1 MKGMELRGADA
12 ESRQSRMAA
21 VCILA
26 ACGVALFLSAVTVFL
41 ERFSFATADEAWMA
55 FALAGG
61 FSNRPAVWVP
71 YLSPV
76 LTRGFALLYSWAPGV
91 PWYVLFHIVMI
102 AVSMA
107 VINTCVMA
115 RARKHFPDSTLVPGA
130 LFCLLADLPLCW
142 ALSRLTLYHVAA
154 VTGAAV
160 LCLLLDRLEGRR
172 FAGSAILMIVLS
184 FVSVSCAP
192 IVGGGLAVCAFA
204 IAACL
209 YLKQK
214 GDPNRGR
221 IAVRGACLVLAMGV
235 LLAGTL
241 VVTRRERD
249 RLCGDGYVQWSAARD
264 AFIDGA
270 PGSHEDYQAACK
282 RAGWSEELGDLVAR
296 NFLMDRQFDAK
307 AVSKIVGRDGLSTAS
322 SWNDLVKAAGAL
334 ADGSARGLA
343 LGMAVLLHAAC
354 LVCVLLRL
362 RRDGRGGG
370 LKLPLACVILA
381 DVLFLLLA
389 RKGSLNYESA
399 FVVGVPC
406 LAVLMLSLTDIACAF
421 AVDFRAQGENEEKD
435 IYKYGEMLLMAAVS
449 VIAVAAG
456 LGMYMLNGHA
466 VSSGAVVGIGTSA
479 VAEAVAQD
487 PAAQDPAAPEF
498 TPFDELQN
506 SGALNKA
513 DILPYLSGH
522 SSTLFVC
529 DEAVL
534 ANLNVIHGMKTGKL
548 SNLYCWSQSQRY
560 SFPYNRQ
567 QRLNGLKKPLY
578 AEDFG
583 RDDVCFISAS
593 LDNIRLLHR
602 YLSDNYG
609 LHACT
614 VSNTV
619 LGDAWVVKFRKD
631 YDIDEEI
638 TAPDAPAGVS
648 ICDEDGQISEYTPVE
663 SGKGKRKTAQW
674 MGQNEF
680 IVNYHLTPD
689 DKATSQKTRVTY
701 GSPTPTLSCM
711 ALGFYREGY
720 RFVGWNA
727 YRSDTDSWWVR
738 DADGIIQWRHDVGEG
753 DGDYLQYKEG
763 IELST
768 IADPGTVIDFYAVWR
783 KADTYSVVYHKDM
796 KADAFRRARNYT
808 GKDVAIM
815 PLSDIGGYEAGK
827 RFVGWRAYR
836 TDTQSW
842 SVIGK
847 KNRQAWKQNRPDE
860 EGYWVYAD
868 GASLGETLPA
878 GAELHLYAQWE
889 NTDSFTVYYHNDDG
903 VQSPITT
910 QVVYGV
916 QTAIEKV
923 DELGFEKENQRF
935 AGWRV
940 YRSDTRQW
948 IARNRNKKGGIWTED
963 LEDMDYMLWQDGHTV
978 ERLVPAG
985 VELHFYAQ
993 WKDIEAFTVYYH
1005 RDSDSPGAQKTV
1017 VEYGVSTPTLTWQA
1031 LGFGREGQRF
1041 VGWRVYRTDTGEWLA
1056 RDERSGEA
1064 VWMKESKVK
1073 DYVLWK
1079 NGRAVKRLVPAG
1091 AEVHLYGQWEDT
1103 DEFTV
1108 FYHRKNGASANSK
1121 TTAVRCG
1128 TPTRTLTPQEL
1139 GFFAEGKRFAGWRM
1153 YRNDCDC
1160 WGVIDAQGNSGWARE
1175 LPEGGQYW
1183 LYGAGWALSEAVPAG
1198 YGLHLYAQWTD
1209 TDSYTVYYHE
1219 SDDAPAAERATEVR
1233 TGEPVA
1239 SLTPQAL
1246 GYDLQGRRFMGWKVY
1261 RADKKQWWISNAAG
1275 EDEWANALPVGSGYR
1290 LQPSG
1295 FLLQDI
1301 AKAGAEVHLYAQWA
1315 DSFTVYYHLTD
1326 DSPACELT
1334 TKINYGSQAV
1344 VESLA
1349 TLGFENSGKA
1359 FAGWRAC
1366 CRDTDR
1372 WLKVGADGEARWAD
1386 PSESEGAY
1394 WLIADGG
1401 ELPAVAEPGT
1411 QVHLYAQ
1418 WK

>member
-1 MKGMELRGADA
+1 MKGMGLRGADA

-21 VCILA
+21 VCFLA

-61 FSNRPAVWVP
+61 FSGRPAIWVP

-76 LTRGFALLYSWAPGV
+76 LTRAFAALYSRAPGV
-91 PWYVLFHIVMI
+91 PWYVLFHVVMI
-102 AVSMA
+102 AASMT

-115 RARKHFPDSTLVPGA
+115 RTRKHFPDSALVPGA

-221 IAVRGACLVLAMGV
+221 IAVRGVCLVLATGV

-264 AFIDGA
+264 AFIDGV
-270 PGSHEDYQAACK
+270 PGSYEDYRAACK

-296 NFLMDRQFDAK
+296 SFLMDRQFDAK

-334 ADGSARGLA
+334 AGSSAKGLA

-389 RKGSLNYESA
+389 RRGSLNYESA
-399 FVVGVPC
+399 FVVGIPC
-406 LAVLMLSLTDIACAF
+406 FAVLMLCLTDIACAF

-435 IYKYGEMLLMAAVS
+435 IYKYGETLLVAAVS

-479 VAEAVAQD
+479 VAEAGAQE
-487 PAAQDPAAPEF
+487 PAAAGF

-506 SGALNKA
+506 SDALSKA

-534 ANLNVIHGMKTGKL
+534 ANLNVIGGMKAGTL

-567 QRLNGLKKPLY
+567 QRLNGLKEPLY

-593 LDNIRLLHR
+593 LDNIRSLHR

-609 LHACT
+609 LHAYT
-614 VSNTV
+614 VGNTV
-619 LGDAWVVKFRKD
+619 LGDAWVVQFRKD
-631 YDIDEEI
+631 YDIDGEI
-638 TAPDAPAGVS
+638 TAPDAPVGVS

-663 SGKGKRKTAQW
+663 SGEGKRTTAQW

-689 DKATSQKTRVTY
+689 DKAASQKTRVTY
-701 GSPTPTLSCM
+701 GGGTPTLTCM

-720 RFVGWNA
+720 RFEGWNA
-727 YRSDTDSWWVR
+727 YRSDTDSWLVNDSDYGSRWSHTVGK
-738 DADGIIQWRHDVGEG
+738 DGE
-753 DGDYLQYKEG
+753 DYLQYPEG
-763 IELST
+763 VELST
-768 IADPGTVIDFYAVWR
+768 IAEPGTVVDFYAVWR
-783 KADTYSVVYHKDM
+783 KTDTYSVVYHKDM
-796 KADAFRRARNYT
+796 KAGAFRTAK
-808 GKDVAIM
+808 GHAGSDVTIM
-815 PLSDIGGYEAGK
+815 PLADLEGYEAGK
-827 RFVGWRAYR
+827 RFIGWRAYR

-847 KNRQAWKQNRPDE
+847 KHSQAWKKNRPNE

-889 NTDSFTVYYHNDDG
+889 DTDSFTVYYHSDDDD
-903 VQSPITT
+903 QNPMTT
-910 QVVYGV
+910 QVIYGV
-916 QTAIEKV
+916 KTAIQSL
-923 DELGFEKENQRF
+923 DELGFEQENKRF

-940 YRSDTRQW
+940 YRPDTRQW
-948 IARNRNKKGGIWTED
+948 LAKRLHSSVESWTEE
-963 LEDMDYMLWQDGHTV
+963 LKDMEYALWKDGHV
-978 ERLVPAG
+978 VSQAAPAG
-985 VELHFYAQ
+985 SELHLYAQ
-993 WKDIEAFTVYYH
+993 WKDIETFTVYYH
-1005 RDSDSPGAQKTV
+1005 RDSDSPASQKTV

-1041 VGWRVYRTDTGEWLA
+1041 LGWRAYRIDTGEWLTQ
-1056 RDERSGEA
+1056 DDQSGRN
-1064 VWMKESKVK
+1064 VWLEEPKVK
-1073 DYVLWK
+1073 DYMLWE
-1079 NGRAVKRLVPAG
+1079 NGHVVARVVPAG
-1091 AEVHLYGQWEDT
+1091 AELHLYGQWEDT

-1108 FYHRKNGASANSK
+1108 FYHRKDDASANAK
-1121 TTAVRCG
+1121 TTAVRYG
-1128 TPTRTLTPQEL
+1128 TPTRTLTPREL
-1139 GFFAEGKRFAGWRM
+1139 GFFAAGKRFAGWRM
-1153 YRNDCDC
+1153 YRDDCDC
-1160 WGVIDAQGNSGWARE
+1160 WGVIDAQGNSGWAEE

-1209 TDSYTVYYHE
+1209 TDTYTVYYHE
-1219 SDDAPAAERATEVR
+1219 RDDAPAAERATEVR
-1233 TGEPVA
+1233 TGESVA

-1246 GYDLQGRRFMGWKVY
+1246 GFDHPGGAFMGWKVY
-1261 RADKKQWWISNAAG
+1261 RVDKKQWWIAGTAG
-1275 EDEWANALPVGSGYR
+1275 EGEWATALPIGSSYR

-1295 FLLQDI
+1295 FEIKDLAD
-1301 AKAGAEVHLYAQWA
+1301 AGGYVHLYAQWA

-1334 TKINYGSQAV
+1334 TKVNCGSQAV
-1344 VESLA
+1344 VEALA

-1372 WLKVGADGEARWAD
+1372 WLKVGPDGEARWAD
-1386 PSESEGAY
+1386 PSETEGVY

-1401 ELPAVAEPGT
+1401 ALPAVAEPGT

-1418 WK
+1418 WE